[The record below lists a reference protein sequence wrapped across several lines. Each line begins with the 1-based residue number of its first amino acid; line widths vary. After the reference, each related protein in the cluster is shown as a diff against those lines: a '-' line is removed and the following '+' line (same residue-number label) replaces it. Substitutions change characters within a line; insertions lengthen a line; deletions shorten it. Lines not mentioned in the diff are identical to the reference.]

1 MDIPILTEGMTY
13 MREDGAHITGT
24 NVAIMCVLNTGTN
37 VAIMCAKALLNKKQ
51 NKTQIFARIA

>member
-24 NVAIMCVLNTGTN
+24 NVAL
-37 VAIMCAKALLNKKQ
+37 MCAPPSGRSTA
-51 NKTQIFARIA
+51 I